1 MTQSFKRCETARLLA
16 LALLACAGAAQAY
29 TVIPQG
35 GGNYNK
41 WPTASAAGTPGGV
54 VSWGF
59 IAAGTPGSVYCG
71 DACPGSSTLT
81 LPNFYADPANSNTTT
96 PLSLLDLQAPLQA
109 AFDKW
114 SAVANVQFQ
123 FVGVDNSGLAINDPA
138 AIVPMIRVGAFA
150 FNGSSGAVG
159 YSPPPNG
166 GTGEGDLLFNTQVGF
181 QMASGAEG
189 SALQLF
195 PNGGGFYMNDIN
207 GLALHEIGHT
217 LGLLHS
223 ADNTSVMCG
232 DPTANCANLT
242 LLTQQLKSD
251 DIAGAQFLYAAP
263 VPEPQ
268 TGLMALVG
276 LAAIGWL
283 FRRTSTRPA
292 RPA

>member
-1 MTQSFKRCETARLLA
+1 MTQSFKRCKTNRLLA

-59 IAAGTPGSVYCG
+59 IAAGTPGSAFCG
-71 DACPGSSTLT
+71 AACPGSSTLT
-81 LPNFYADPANSNTTT
+81 LPYFYADPANSNSTT

-114 SAVANVQFQ
+114 SAVADVQFQ
-123 FVGVDNSGLAINDPA
+123 FVGIDNSGLAINDPA

-150 FNGSSGAVG
+150 FNGFSGAVG

-189 SALQLF
+189 SALQQF
-195 PNGGGFYMNDIN
+195 PAGGGFYMNDIE

-223 ADNTSVMCG
+223 ADITSVMCG

-242 LLTQQLKSD
+242 LVTQQLKSD
-251 DIAGAQFLYAAP
+251 DIAGAQFLYSAAP

-268 TGLMALVG
+268 SGLMALLG
-276 LAAIGWL
+276 LGAMGWL
-283 FRRTSTRPA
+283 LRRTRA

>member
-1 MTQSFKRCETARLLA
+1 MTQPFKRFKTTSLLA
-16 LALLACAGAAQAY
+16 LALLACAGVAQAY

-41 WPTASAAGTPGGV
+41 WPTAGAAGTPAGV

-59 IAAGTPGSVYCG
+59 IAAGTPGSAFCG
-71 DACPGSSTLT
+71 AACPGSSTLS
-81 LPNFYADPANSNTTT
+81 LPNFYADPANSNATTS
-96 PLSLLDLQAPLQA
+96 LSLLALQAPLQA

-150 FNGSSGAVG
+150 FNGFSGAVG

-195 PNGGGFYMNDIN
+195 PNGGGSYMNDIN

-223 ADNTSVMCG
+223 ADNTSVMC
-232 DPTANCANLT
+232 DPAANCDYFT
-242 LLTQQLKSD
+242 LVTQQLKSD
-251 DIAGAQFLYAAP
+251 DIAGAQFLYSAAP

-276 LAAIGWL
+276 LGAMGWL
-283 FRRTSTRPA
+283 LRRTRA

>member
-1 MTQSFKRCETARLLA
+1 MTQPFKRVKTAGLLA
-16 LALLACAGAAQAY
+16 LACAGAAQAY

-41 WPTASAAGTPGGV
+41 WPTAGAAGTPGGV

-59 IAAGTPGSVYCG
+59 IAAGTPGSAYCG
-71 DACPGSSTLT
+71 AACPGNSTLT
-81 LPNFYADPANSNTTT
+81 LPYFYADPANSNTTT
-96 PLSLLDLQAPLQA
+96 PLSLLGLQAPLQA

-123 FVGVDNSGLAINDPA
+123 FVSVDNSGLAINDPA
-138 AIVPMIRVGAFA
+138 AIIPMVRIGAFA
-150 FNGSSGAVG
+150 FNGFSGAVG

-166 GTGEGDLLFNTQVGF
+166 GTGAGDLLFNTQVGF
-181 QMASGAEG
+181 QMAGGAEG
-189 SALQLF
+189 SALQQF
-195 PNGGGFYMNDIN
+195 PAGGGFYMNDIK

-223 ADNTSVMCG
+223 ADDTSVMCG
-232 DPTANCANLT
+232 DSANCANLT
-242 LLTQQLKSD
+242 LVTQQLKSD
-251 DIAGAQFLYAAP
+251 DIAGAQFLYGTAP

-268 TGLMALVG
+268 TGWMALVG
-276 LAAIGWL
+276 LAAMGCL
-283 FRRTSTRPA
+283 LRRTRA